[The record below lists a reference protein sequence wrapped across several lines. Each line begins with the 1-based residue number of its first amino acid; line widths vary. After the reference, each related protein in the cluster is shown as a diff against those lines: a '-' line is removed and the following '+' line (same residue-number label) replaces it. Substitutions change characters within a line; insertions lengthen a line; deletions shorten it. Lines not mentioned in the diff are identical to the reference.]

1 MTMFHRSES
10 SPRNTSPQRKQGI
23 FPHFRAALCK
33 QGIFAPLRA
42 ARRSAISI
50 IEVLTAIVV
59 ALIGLAGVLVMIPF
73 AVNQAQVG
81 MDTEKSAQLARNA
94 SAELEIRNTLESSPP
109 VVTHPTIP
117 AQFLALSNA
126 TSRCYCLDPVGVASR
141 SLVSG
146 QSTGSFPFVLPAT
159 EAALVA
165 QNQALGV
172 EGGGYDQLFFVQRA
186 SIVDPLGAPPL
197 PQPRP
202 LRLSVSR
209 AQFGWT
215 EDLQSRAV
223 TDAEFAD
230 PTLNVP
236 GPTQYPSKD
245 LILPLQIFDQTA
257 TTAGLVLNARR
268 QSVGEMNWMVIASP
282 SGVTPQLSAIGTDAG
297 AGTPGYC
304 ADTTPVSNQLNGAND
319 LVSELRNFYVVFKKR
334 PMPAEIISVPPSV
347 VPSAQPYDRVYQV
360 DYPGVTVTAG
370 AATATDN
377 SFRTGYNGGLL
388 KLREECMGYST
399 QIPAIPGGPAGIKAS
414 NDLSSQRAEIR
425 RGDWIALTNVRY
437 DYGLGRFVQ
446 GWNFFRV
453 TEAAPSVDFL
463 GPHWAVTLEGPEWDF
478 QRQYQINS
486 VAPGLG
492 PSDPT
497 YTPGTPPT
505 WGPPTFTF
513 GFARVA
519 TAGSN
524 YNYFPTST
532 MAVHLPDVWAVF
544 ERTVRLGSD

>member
-1 MTMFHRSES
+1 MTMLHRSES
-10 SPRNTSPQRKQGI
+10 SPRNTKPRRSGLGSASPQR
-23 FPHFRAALCK
+23 K

-42 ARRSAISI
+42 ARRSGISI

-109 VVTHPTIP
+109 LESEITSP
-117 AQFLALSNA
+117 SGYA
-126 TSRCYCLDPVGVASR
+126 TRPNSTARSYCLDPIGVASR

-146 QSTGSFPFVLPAT
+146 QNTGSFPFVLPAT

-165 QNQALGV
+165 QNQATGV
-172 EGGGYDQLFFVQRA
+172 EGGGYDQMFFVQRA

-202 LRLSVSR
+202 LRLSTSR

-268 QSVGEMNWMVIASP
+268 QSVGEMNWMVISSP
-282 SGVTPQLSAIGTDAG
+282 SGITPQLAVGAADAG

-304 ADTTPVSNQLNGAND
+304 ANMPLNQLVGAND

-388 KLREECMGYST
+388 KLREECIGYST

-505 WGPPTFTF
+505 WGPPTFVF